1 MGPHA
6 PHKQAVKGCQHES
19 LRIRIQGVGSSQ
31 KSKEVGRAE
40 PHHLQQVPVRWFGL
54 QHGSGVTS
62 QQTIP
67 TILSVG
73 TKRGVPKDKVCFPWK
88 FNLRVATEET
98 VYSCTVANIAAN
110 TTELGIVRPVVP
122 EVRKE
127 GWVRAQETF
136 LLTDTAPLPFHSI

>member
-67 TILSVG
+67 TIQSVG
-73 TKRGVPKDKVCFPWK
+73 TKRGVPKK

-127 GWVRAQETF
+127 GWMRAQETF
-136 LLTDTAPLPFHSI
+136 LLTDTAPLSFHSI